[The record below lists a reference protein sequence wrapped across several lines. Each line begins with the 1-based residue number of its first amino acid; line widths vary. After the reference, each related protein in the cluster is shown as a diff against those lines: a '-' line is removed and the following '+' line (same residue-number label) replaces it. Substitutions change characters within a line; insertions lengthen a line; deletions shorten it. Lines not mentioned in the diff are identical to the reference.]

1 MKSVE
6 KVLVV
11 SLLLV
16 FLSGCATSR
25 GVLEIQEPAASVNPA
40 EGVALKFERISD
52 NRKFEINPK
61 QPDIP
66 SLKNNEINDQLITSR
81 AIARKR
87 NSYGKALGD
96 ILLPEGQTVVG
107 VVEKSLTRG
116 LRENGYRV
124 LIEGEAGYDDALP
137 LEVDIEEFWGWFSP
151 GFWSIEINF
160 KTLIRVYGPV
170 GPFIDGEEFDSQVA
184 LKFQVASSANW
195 QKTIQASMD
204 ELNRDI
210 AEDIRVYRQSH
221 EAVNQP

>member
-1 MKSVE
+1 MMKSVE

-137 LEVDIEEFWGWFSP
+137 LE
-151 GFWSIEINF
+151 
-160 KTLIRVYGPV
+160 TLIRVYGPV